1 LWCNLLLQVVLT
13 AAVFSIYAYMAEYL
27 RVVTGMDVRSVSLML
42 FLFGT
47 AGFFGTLAAG
57 WLMGLHLSATASGF
71 MALFAPTLLLIF
83 LFGQSYPVAV
93 VLVVLWGFVHAAAI
107 PLCQALVLRAA
118 PEAPEFSNSLFNS
131 FGNLGLMGG
140 TMIGGLFI
148 VLFGIR
154 LLPLASVALL
164 SVAALIFLLER
175 RFYAR
180 RGPRPAQAA
189 AGRL

>member
-1 LWCNLLLQVVLT
+1 
-13 AAVFSIYAYMAEYL
+13 
-27 RVVTGMDVRSVSLML
+27 ML

-57 WLMGLHLSATASGF
+57 WLMGLYLSATASGL
-71 MALFAPTLLLIF
+71 MALFAPTLLLIL
-83 LFGQSYPVAV
+83 LFGRSYPVAV

-118 PEAPEFSNSLFNS
+118 PDAPEFSNSLFNS
-131 FGNLGLMGG
+131 FGNLGLTGG

-148 VLFGIR
+148 ALFGIR
-154 LLPLASVALL
+154 VLPLASIALL

-175 RFYAR
+175 RLYV
-180 RGPRPAQAA
+180 RGGRHRAQAVA
-189 AGRL
+189 E

>member
-1 LWCNLLLQVVLT
+1 
-13 AAVFSIYAYMAEYL
+13 
-27 RVVTGMDVRSVSLML
+27 MDVRSISLML

-57 WLMGLHLSATASGF
+57 WLMGVHLSATASGF

-131 FGNLGLMGG
+131 FGNLGLTGG
-140 TMIGGLFI
+140 TMIGGHFI
-148 VLFGIR
+148 AFFGIR
-154 LLPLASVALL
+154 VLPLASIALL
-164 SVAALIFLLER
+164 AVAALIFLLER
-175 RFYAR
+175 RLYA
-180 RGPRPAQAA
+180 
-189 AGRL
+189 